1 MLRSLETGEVR
12 SLVGTEQSR
21 TPFWSPDSRTVA
33 FFADGKLQTV
43 PAAGGRPETVCPG
56 VGIGGG
62 GTWSRAGGMVFPT
75 ANGSLMRVAAEGG
88 ACTPLGPSASEE
100 QVARLFPFFLPD
112 DQHFLYTLRTSD
124 TGRDG
129 IYVASLS
136 DPAGRRL
143 LSDVSSALFVPS
155 AAGAREGHLVFIR
168 APRMLTAQPFD
179 TRSLQLTGEPI
190 VISQDGSL
198 TNTAPQIA
206 ASTDLRGDLLY
217 VAGGWADQQLIWYA
231 RSGKELGREPIRSQ
245 MVSVRLAPDDKRALV
260 SRADGGGDHT
270 LWLQDVLRHQET
282 RFTPPS
288 LTPAPGGVWSP
299 DGKFLVINTAQ
310 PAASLRLKPAD
321 GSADQTLVTKT
332 NRTTVSDWSHDG
344 RWLVFTEG
352 SPTTAADIWL
362 LENPLSAAGAGRK
375 PIPWLQTPARE
386 SSGQISPD
394 GKWMAF
400 TSDESGTRAV
410 YVRPF
415 RVPVGPADPQ
425 WRVSVG
431 SSLSGEPRWRAD
443 SKELFYVDYDRAIV
457 AVMGAPIGSG
467 PEPVGAP
474 VPLVEFRRGGNFL
487 PEANA
492 LIYSPT
498 ADGQKFLISANVGTV
513 APSVRLIL
521 NWGQTRK

>member
-1 MLRSLETGEVR
+1 MLTGERLFAGEDLTETLASVVKDQPDFSKAPPQVARLLRRCLEKDPRRRLRDLGDAWDLLDEPRAGAPGSSATPAVPKRRALVGWALAAVLAIAFAGFAAMRRREAPAVDHPLHVFLPLPDEGVVRNAALSPDGRWVVMIPPNQARLMLRSLETGEVR

-62 GTWSRAGGMVFPT
+62 GTWSRAGGMVFPS

-88 ACTPLGPSASEE
+88 ACTPLGPSASDE

-198 TNTAPQIA
+198 TNTAPQVA

-217 VAGGWADQQLIWYA
+217 VAGGWRRSAVDSGTHAAARNSVETRSGRRWSQSGSPLTTSA
-231 RSGKELGREPIRSQ
+231 RSSAVGMVAAITRSGCRMSCGIRKPASHPL
-245 MVSVRLAPDDKRALV
+245 R
-260 SRADGGGDHT
+260 SRP
-270 LWLQDVLRHQET
+270 R
-282 RFTPPS
+282 
-288 LTPAPGGVWSP
+288 
-299 DGKFLVINTAQ
+299 
-310 PAASLRLKPAD
+310 PAAS
-321 GSADQTLVTKT
+321 
-332 NRTTVSDWSHDG
+332 G
-344 RWLVFTEG
+344 R
-352 SPTTAADIWL
+352 
-362 LENPLSAAGAGRK
+362 
-375 PIPWLQTPARE
+375 
-386 SSGQISPD
+386 
-394 GKWMAF
+394 
-400 TSDESGTRAV
+400 
-410 YVRPF
+410 
-415 RVPVGPADPQ
+415 
-425 WRVSVG
+425 
-431 SSLSGEPRWRAD
+431 
-443 SKELFYVDYDRAIV
+443 
-457 AVMGAPIGSG
+457 
-467 PEPVGAP
+467 
-474 VPLVEFRRGGNFL
+474 
-487 PEANA
+487 
-492 LIYSPT
+492 PT
-498 ADGQKFLISANVGTV
+498 AS
-513 APSVRLIL
+513 SS
-521 NWGQTRK
+521 